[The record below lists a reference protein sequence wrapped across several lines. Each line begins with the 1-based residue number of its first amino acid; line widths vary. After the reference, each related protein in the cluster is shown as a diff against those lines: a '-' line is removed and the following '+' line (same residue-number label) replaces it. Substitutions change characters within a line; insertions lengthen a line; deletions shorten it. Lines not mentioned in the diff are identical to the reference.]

1 MDSPNP
7 TAPQGTGA
15 KGLKMNNA
23 MTRTEAARIVGES
36 TLLQLDRVNCEP
48 TNRVGFNGAIQGD
61 ESCEWAASI
70 SAQDTKG
77 EQATVRAYYYTSN
90 EEDAQMAE
98 AGGDGSVIDWELSH
112 YTID

>member
-1 MDSPNP
+1 MRDYRIYLRHGFTESA
-7 TAPQGTGA
+7 APQGTGA

-77 EQATVRAYYYTSN
+77 EQARRAL
-90 EEDAQMAE
+90 D
-98 AGGDGSVIDWELSH
+98 
-112 YTID
+112 